1 VVYEKIEIR
10 YRQPLHYEEFLPL
23 EEQEWYKVY
32 LALKA
37 ELNKIELLV
46 RPTLP
51 DSLKDKPLDEVIEI
65 LKKQEGRQEGRIE
78 IENILKSPESQKRR
92 EIQKFIVEFIKEKGG
107 EASLE
112 DILEHSKDKYE
123 KEEIMETLK
132 RMKRAG
138 IIYEPKLTLYKLT
151 EGF

>member
-1 VVYEKIEIR
+1 MVYEKIEIR
-10 YRQPLHYEEFLPL
+10 YRQPLHYDEFLPL

-51 DSLKDKPLDEVIEI
+51 GSLKDKPLDEVIEI
-65 LKKQEGRQEGRIE
+65 LKKQEGRIE
-78 IENILKSPESQKRR
+78 IENTLKSPESQKRR

-151 EGF
+151 EGFEP

>member
-1 VVYEKIEIR
+1 MEEYEEIKIR
-10 YRQPLHYEEFLPL
+10 YRLPIYYNEFLSLGEQTWYHVYKTL
-23 EEQEWYKVY
+23 EGELMKLEQR
-32 LALKA
+32 LKIS
-37 ELNKIELLV
+37 LPPHV
-46 RPTLP
+46 R
-51 DSLKDKPLDEVIEI
+51 DKPLDEAIRI
-65 LKKQEGRQEGRIE
+65 LEKKEAKQEGKID
-78 IENILKSPESQKRR
+78 IPILTPESQKRR

-112 DILEHSKDKYE
+112 DILEHSKNKYE